1 MNQDQ
6 VVFVDINCCLE
17 ICLKFDNLVTHQS
30 GLKRLKNHQI
40 GQRYNNEEPTFWLDN
55 SNSILHP
62 SLHDVYFRKKSFI
75 IQLSILAP
83 ICYKSMILI

>member
-62 SLHDVYFRKKSFI
+62 SLYCMMFI
-75 IQLSILAP
+75 IQLSILAT
-83 ICYKSMILI
+83 ICYKSMILIETEV